1 MERLRPDRASG
12 MIRKKEDRLAVL
24 EADEARLPALTAQL
38 GECRSKEEEL
48 TRELSRIR
56 SMKQQYALS
65 VPQLPEETDSR
76 SRLASV
82 RKNLASAR
90 ENLAAAEDRLSSLK
104 AARRGIMARGQRER
118 DKYLQVKKELDQ
130 ELETCARIQRNRC
143 FMLRAGAAAG
153 VLAAVLLLALCFSGV
168 LPKTLLFLPVLFLA
182 AAGWALHCSSRLA
195 AGSAGSSDAGFGFP
209 FPESEGLLRLRE
221 EKDLYS
227 NSLRALTGKLH
238 RTDDRIR
245 EQQLLRE
252 KLRNRIRKLEATA
265 SADINSAP
273 ADTNSA
279 SADMNQAEGRVIP
292 SEIARTLSDFDVRE
306 EECRSG
312 LQDIRQQSEELDQM
326 IRECRSSQDSIPAL
340 RSEISALREQYD
352 TCVKTLSYL
361 EEARNLFT
369 SRYMNPFL
377 RSFRRYYGML
387 TGESAESV
395 QTDADLGIM
404 ILDRG
409 LPRDPSLLSEGT
421 RDMISLCR
429 RMAMI
434 DAMYPGEKP
443 FLVLDDPFSNLDDER
458 LKGGMRFLHT
468 ASLEYQILYLT
479 CHGSR
484 L

>member
-1 MERLRPDRASG
+1 
-12 MIRKKEDRLAVL
+12 
-24 EADEARLPALTAQL
+24 
-38 GECRSKEEEL
+38 
-48 TRELSRIR
+48 
-56 SMKQQYALS
+56 
-65 VPQLPEETDSR
+65 
-76 SRLASV
+76 
-82 RKNLASAR
+82 
-90 ENLAAAEDRLSSLK
+90 
-104 AARRGIMARGQRER
+104 
-118 DKYLQVKKELDQ
+118 
-130 ELETCARIQRNRC
+130 
-143 FMLRAGAAAG
+143 MLRAGAAAG

-195 AGSAGSSDAGFGFP
+195 AGSAHSSDAGSGFP
-209 FPESEGLLRLRE
+209 FPESEELLRLGE
-221 EKDLYS
+221 EKELFG

-279 SADMNQAEGRVIP
+279 SADMNPAEGRVIP

-404 ILDRG
+404 ILDQG